1 MFRPWENTSEG
12 QPDDAPHCNQ
22 PREDVLAIAELR
34 DNGVRKYG
42 YNQRD
47 SPAIQEPFPTGKR
60 SPILPQMRYYT
71 VHLRELRLAIS
82 ELQDLGARMPL
93 ELPCKLSCCL
103 VQVLVVDLFATGG
116 PSGERE
122 VDEDGGGDVGLV
134 HDHHAGL
141 GA

>member
-1 MFRPWENTSEG
+1 
-12 QPDDAPHCNQ
+12 
-22 PREDVLAIAELR
+22 
-34 DNGVRKYG
+34 
-42 YNQRD
+42 
-47 SPAIQEPFPTGKR
+47 
-60 SPILPQMRYYT
+60 
-71 VHLRELRLAIS
+71 LAIS